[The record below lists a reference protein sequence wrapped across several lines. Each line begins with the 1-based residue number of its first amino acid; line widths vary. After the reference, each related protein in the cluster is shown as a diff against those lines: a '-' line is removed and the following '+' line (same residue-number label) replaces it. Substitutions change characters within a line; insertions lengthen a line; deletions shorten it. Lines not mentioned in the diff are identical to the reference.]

1 VPHPSGLLDQA
12 VKMQGCKHHHHK
24 DWKLWNF
31 GPLLLGFVFFQE
43 KLQNQSQKNVSSGS
57 VRKHQS
63 VALPSGETEL

>member
-12 VKMQGCKHHHHK
+12 VEMQGQKHHHHK
-24 DWKLWNF
+24 HWKLWNF

-43 KLQNQSQKNVSSGS
+43 KLQNQSQKNVSSGLA
-57 VRKHQS
+57 RKHPS